1 MLCMSHYQV
10 LVLLKMLTNPLLLLL
25 WQQHQGQCCMGLGG
39 NYLRHQRT
47 SPTAAAA
54 VRDLPWSAALRSALA
69 CCISKQGLLLLQPL
83 LQLLLLQSL
92 SCSAAC
98 RFALA
103 CFAI

>member
-1 MLCMSHYQV
+1 
-10 LVLLKMLTNPLLLLL
+10 
-25 WQQHQGQCCMGLGG
+25 MGLGG

-47 SPTAAAA
+47 SPAAAAAA
-54 VRDLPWSAALRSALA
+54 VHDLPCSAALRSALA

-103 CFAI
+103 CFVI